1 MSGVE
6 IAVAM
11 MAASAM
17 GAVGGIASGR
27 QAAGALEA
35 NADAARTQGVLQQRQ
50 AAAKAEQFARED
62 RRLQSAQVAGAS
74 SAGIDPFAGSPLSV
88 IAADAGRA
96 SADYAMLIEE
106 GTLARE
112 MGQTQRSMLRNE
124 AKNVRT
130 ASYFNA
136 ASQLIGG
143 AAQAYGAY
151 RQGNLQQMQEEDLLA
166 RQSPYTGERIGSS
179 YRGRGGSGLSR

>member
-1 MSGVE
+1 MSGAE
-6 IAVAM
+6 IAAAM
-11 MAASAM
+11 MAASSAM
-17 GAVGGIASGR
+17 GAVSSIASGR

-50 AAAKAEQFARED
+50 AAAKAEQLARED
-62 RRLQSAQVAGAS
+62 RRLQSAQVAAAAG
-74 SAGIDPFAGSPLSV
+74 AGIDPFAGSPLSV

-96 SADYAMLIEE
+96 AADYATLIEE

-112 MGQTQRSMLRNE
+112 MGQTQRSMLRTE

-136 ASQLIGG
+136 ASQLVGG
-143 AAQAYGAY
+143 GAQAYGAY
-151 RQGNLQQMQEEDLLA
+151 RQGNLQQMQEDDLLA
-166 RQSPYTGERIGSS
+166 RQSPYTGETTSS
-179 YRGRGGSGLSR
+179 YGGRGRSRR